1 MTSTV
6 IEPRQ
11 VDSGRVDEGGRQW
24 PIVLAVL
31 IIGLV
36 IGGLVGGVYGATRP
50 TSYEASTA
58 LSVQPDPTIDVTSQ
72 NSNQNST
79 PTLDAS
85 AYIQSQ
91 LVIING
97 AQLADRVRD
106 AENLPSR
113 PDVTATQVG
122 QTYVV
127 DITASAASKSRA
139 AAIARETG
147 TQYIAERS
155 SLLRAEIK
163 SLLTSTSQQL
173 KGVAASLTAQRSR
186 STTSPLTPSQTALQ
200 TEYERLLSVRSTL
213 NAVSAQASQV
223 VTVVSPA
230 RATDSSLSSTEKDLL
245 GGAVI
250 GAILALIV
258 FLTLRRTV
266 HRVRSVADLA
276 ALDVP
281 VILPVQPK
289 RSLRQARKRE
299 FWKSPQA
306 RLLAARCS
314 PRPTSIDAR
323 SCSSAPRP
331 VSATPRWPRPSPRR
345 SSTPAPCCSSRSIRP
360 WTAPITPPRARRTSP
375 RRGRRPSSPAR
386 CPVCGCSTTRS
397 PRSATVRP
405 RPIA

>member
-6 IEPRQ
+6 SEPRQ

-106 AENLPSR
+106 AENLSSR

-147 TQYIAERS
+147 TQ
-155 SLLRAEIK
+155 
-163 SLLTSTSQQL
+163 
-173 KGVAASLTAQRSR
+173 
-186 STTSPLTPSQTALQ
+186 
-200 TEYERLLSVRSTL
+200 
-213 NAVSAQASQV
+213 
-223 VTVVSPA
+223 
-230 RATDSSLSSTEKDLL
+230 
-245 GGAVI
+245 
-250 GAILALIV
+250 
-258 FLTLRRTV
+258 
-266 HRVRSVADLA
+266 
-276 ALDVP
+276 
-281 VILPVQPK
+281 
-289 RSLRQARKRE
+289 
-299 FWKSPQA
+299 
-306 RLLAARCS
+306 
-314 PRPTSIDAR
+314 
-323 SCSSAPRP
+323 
-331 VSATPRWPRPSPRR
+331 
-345 SSTPAPCCSSRSIRP
+345 
-360 WTAPITPPRARRTSP
+360 
-375 RRGRRPSSPAR
+375 
-386 CPVCGCSTTRS
+386 
-397 PRSATVRP
+397 
-405 RPIA
+405 